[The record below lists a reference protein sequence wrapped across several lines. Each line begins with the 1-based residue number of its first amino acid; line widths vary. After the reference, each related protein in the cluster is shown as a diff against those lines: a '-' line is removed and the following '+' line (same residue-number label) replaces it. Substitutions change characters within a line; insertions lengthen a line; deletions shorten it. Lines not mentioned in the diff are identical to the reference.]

1 MNIQYEKIDN
11 NFLIKFFGEI
21 DHHYT
26 EEIRDKI
33 DREFK
38 KSSAKN
44 ILFDFSDVTFMDS
57 SGIGMIIGR
66 YKLAKERGG
75 EAFSFGLKDNT
86 KRIFEM
92 SGLLKLIKCFKTK
105 EDVLNIVLGGQ

>member
-1 MNIQYEKIDN
+1 MKVQYEKIDN
-11 NFLIKFFGEI
+11 SFLIKFFGEI

-26 EEIRDKI
+26 EEIREKI

-44 ILFDFSDVTFMDS
+44 ILFDFSEVGFMDS

-75 EAFSFGLKDNT
+75 ETICFGLKENT
-86 KRIFEM
+86 KKIFQM

-105 EDVLNIVLGGQ
+105 DDAINIALGR

>member
-1 MNIQYEKIDN
+1 MKLEYEKIDN
-11 NFLIKFFGEI
+11 SFLIKFFGEI

-26 EEIRDKI
+26 EEIREKI

-44 ILFDFSDVTFMDS
+44 ILFDFSEVGFMDS

-75 EAFSFGLKDNT
+75 ETICFGLKENT
-86 KRIFEM
+86 KKIFQM

-105 EDVLNIVLGGQ
+105 DDAINIALGR

>member
-1 MNIQYEKIDN
+1 MKIQFDSIDN
-11 NFLIKFFGEI
+11 ILVVKFFGEI

-26 EEIRDKI
+26 EQTREEI
-33 DREFK
+33 DRKFFNTK
-38 KSSAKN
+38 ATN
-44 ILFDFSDVTFMDS
+44 IIFDFTKVDFMDS

-75 EAFSFGLKDNT
+75 KASAFGFKDNV

-92 SGLLKLIKCFKTK
+92 AGLTKLINIF
-105 EDVLNIVLGGQ
+105 ENENQALNSALGR